1 MFTEL
6 TEAASE
12 PGHEEMVVFFE
23 KAEDEERGSTGQPV
37 KCITLLQWSRL
48 PGFT

>member
-23 KAEDEERGSTGQPV
+23 KAEDESVAAPGSQ
-37 KCITLLQWSRL
+37 
-48 PGFT
+48 